1 MTGLQ
6 FFYADIYASLA
17 LLNQYKEGEWIH
29 ANNGVVC
36 TRLKGGLLDGCNI
49 RFSFIRDL
57 RSGYREEDMDYKNQG
72 LLIFE
77 EDLYFQVLDKFQ
89 VGNTAQILMSP
100 INNIEEYDYE
110 SFIRKAREDFQKLRY
125 VPPVASINNR
135 EWKRRVATVPGVDGK
150 NSPKKGFLTD
160 YWK

>member
-1 MTGLQ
+1 MAELR
-6 FFYADIYASLA
+6 FFYADVNASLA
-17 LLNQYKEGEWIH
+17 LLNHYHEGEWIH

-36 TRLKGGLLDGCNI
+36 TRLRGGLLDGCNI

-89 VGNTAQILMSP
+89 IGNTAQILMSP
-100 INNIEEYDYE
+100 INNIAEFDYE
-110 SFIRKAREDFQKLRY
+110 SFIRIAREDFQKLRNL
-125 VPPVASINNR
+125 PPVASINNR

-150 NSPKKGFLTD
+150 NSPKKGFLTE

>member
-1 MTGLQ
+1 MEEMQ
-6 FFYADIYASLA
+6 FFYADINASLA
-17 LLNQYKEGEWIH
+17 LLNEYREGEWIH

-89 VGNTAQILMSP
+89 IGNTAQILMSP
-100 INNIEEYDYE
+100 VNDIAAYDYE
-110 SFIRKAREDFQKLRY
+110 SFIRIAREDFQKLRNFQ
-125 VPPVASINNR
+125 PVASINNR
-135 EWKRRVATVPGVDGK
+135 EWKRRVAKVPGADSK
-150 NSPKKGFLTD
+150 NSPKKGFLTQ
-160 YWK
+160 Y